1 MDRSGVLPRLVA
13 VAQLHS
19 RTQKKTR
26 PIADAFSAL
35 GTTAPWEP
43 LDAET
48 RFGLVIHAERIAKR
62 RAYHQLTAITGA
74 IGSCFGGAGLDK
86 SWFDAMARTPEEA
99 EYQFEKDR
107 FMMES
112 RRMMQQ
118 MR

>member
-1 MDRSGVLPRLVA
+1 MA
-13 VAQLHS
+13 VAQLH
-19 RTQKKTR
+19 RGTQKKTR
-26 PIADAFSAL
+26 PIADAFASL

-62 RAYHQLTAITGA
+62 RAYHNLQSVAGA
-74 IGSCFGGAGLDK
+74 IGSCFGGSGLDK